1 MPVAQLNVRL
11 PAEVKRSG
19 DATLARCGVSATD
32 VVRALW
38 RYLGEHEELPSFMR
52 DQAAP
57 VRKVS
62 ATSVAAPSKVLA
74 KDDNAHSGQGLALR
88 LARERGLCVPT
99 VQGITY
105 EDLRE
110 QAFEEMLEEGAYGV

>member
-32 VVRALW
+32 AVRALW

-52 DQAAP
+52 DPVAP
-57 VRKVS
+57 VRKIAAAS
-62 ATSVAAPSKVLA
+62 AAASSKALA
-74 KDDNAHSGQGLALR
+74 IDDNAHSGQGLALR
-88 LARERGLCVPT
+88 LARERGLCVPS